1 MVKNM
6 DKKQIIIIELLVVVC
21 ILIAGIA
28 ITLNLN
34 NQTTP
39 IANNTT
45 EAVVDSVTQDE
56 SSSQEQ
62 PYSARFENSQY
73 QYNPATDTY
82 TKDGSGSY
90 IYDYGTG
97 EWTSTSS
104 GQWMGSTQS
113 YFDENVK
120 VSENGDVSMI

>member
-1 MVKNM
+1 M
-6 DKKQIIIIELLVVVC
+6 DKKQIIIIGLLVVVC
-21 ILIAGIA
+21 ILIASIA
-28 ITLNLN
+28 ITLN
-34 NQTTP
+34 NQTIANNTTKV
-39 IANNTT
+39 ANNTT

-62 PYSARFENSQY
+62 PYSARFENSEY
-73 QYNPATDTY
+73 QYNPSTDTY

-120 VSENGDVSMI
+120 VSENGDVSMM

>member
-1 MVKNM
+1 M

-62 PYSARFENSQY
+62 PYSARFENSEY
-73 QYNPATDTY
+73 QYNPATDRY
-82 TKDGSGSY
+82 TKEGSSHEFV
-90 IYDYGTG
+90 YDYVT
-97 EWTSTSS
+97 EKWIDTSIP
-104 GQWMGSTQS
+104 GHQ
-113 YFDENVK
+113 VK
-120 VSENGDVSMI
+120 KLIN

>member
-6 DKKQIIIIELLVVVC
+6 DKKQIIIIELIVVVC

-34 NQTTP
+34 NQATP

-45 EAVVDSVTQDE
+45 EAVVNSVTQDE

-62 PYSARFENSQY
+62 PYSARFENSEY
-73 QYNPATDTY
+73 KYNPATDRY
-82 TKDGSGSY
+82 TKEGSSHEFV
-90 IYDYGTG
+90 YDYVT
-97 EWTSTSS
+97 EKWIDTSIP
-104 GQWMGSTQS
+104 GHQ
-113 YFDENVK
+113 VK
-120 VSENGDVSMI
+120 KLIN